1 MDQLA
6 DLVLRNTFIIIHVL
20 LVNIVEIKKNQDSL
34 MNKMISVFTI
44 TFDQFNASLLK
55 TFTTNNKTITV
66 NKNPTDH
73 IFYFLFIV
81 YK

>member
-1 MDQLA
+1 
-6 DLVLRNTFIIIHVL
+6 
-20 LVNIVEIKKNQDSL
+20 

-55 TFTTNNKTITV
+55 TFTNNNKTITV

-73 IFYFLFIV
+73 IYFL
-81 YK
+81 